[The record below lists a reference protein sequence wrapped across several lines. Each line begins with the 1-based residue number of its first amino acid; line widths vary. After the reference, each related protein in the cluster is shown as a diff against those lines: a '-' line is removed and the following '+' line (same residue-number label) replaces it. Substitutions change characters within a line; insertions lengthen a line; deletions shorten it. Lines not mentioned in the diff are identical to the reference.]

1 MQPITHSFTVA
12 HLNKSTGVLAV
23 SAHAGEPAVQIVTYN
38 SIKFKVKQNK
48 KNMEHHNVS
57 PVFRYSS
64 IRHLKNSVSY
74 RKAYM
79 PSDGYTV
86 RVTSFPFLT
95 YFY

>member
-12 HLNKSTGVLAV
+12 HLNKYTGVLAV
-23 SAHAGEPAVQIVTYN
+23 SAHAGEPAVKIVTYN
-38 SIKFKVKQNK
+38 SIKFKVKK
-48 KNMEHHNVS
+48 KKKHGAS
-57 PVFRYSS
+57 QRFTRFRYSS
-64 IRHLKNSVSY
+64 IRHLKNRVSY